1 MDYVVDL
8 DPTHRV
14 LRITVTTTVTD
25 EVFSDLYRSVARLAS
40 EGDPYAAIL
49 DFSQTVDSP
58 VSSET
63 LRYLAAI
70 RPAIPAGR
78 PRVVVA
84 PQPVIFGLSRMLALH
99 RDSMGV
105 EVQVVQSIDEAYES
119 LKVSPQDFTQR
130 LHPEDVVA

>member
-14 LRITVTTTVTD
+14 LRITVMTTVTD

-40 EGDPYAAIL
+40 EGGPYAAIL
-49 DFSQTVDSP
+49 DFSQTVDFP
-58 VSSET
+58 VSTET
-63 LRYLAAI
+63 LRDFAAM
-70 RPAIPAGR
+70 RPAVPAGR

-84 PQPVIFGLSRMLALH
+84 PQPAVFGLCRMIELH

-105 EVQVVQSIDEAYES
+105 EVQVVHSMDEAYES
-119 LKVSPQDFTQR
+119 LKVSPEDFTQR
-130 LHPEDVVA
+130 LFLEDVAA